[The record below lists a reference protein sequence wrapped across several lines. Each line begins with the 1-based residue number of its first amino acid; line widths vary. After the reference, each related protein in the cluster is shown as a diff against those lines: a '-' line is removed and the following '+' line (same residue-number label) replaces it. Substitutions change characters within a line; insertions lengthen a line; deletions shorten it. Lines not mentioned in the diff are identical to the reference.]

1 MAIISHKL
9 IKSRQSFPSFFF
21 LLMCNPPG
29 IYHLGGGGSVS
40 QAPSSYLGR
49 LDYTQFQ
56 SGVLMFNLI
65 FVPSILV
72 ISHSSHLGECTLAS
86 TPLVNRPKQP
96 IEKGQSWHARAKG
109 VNFIISRPLHPAI
122 FENETS
128 LAPP

>member
-21 LLMCNPPG
+21 SLCAILQG
-29 IYHLGGGGSVS
+29 FIIWGGGGSVS